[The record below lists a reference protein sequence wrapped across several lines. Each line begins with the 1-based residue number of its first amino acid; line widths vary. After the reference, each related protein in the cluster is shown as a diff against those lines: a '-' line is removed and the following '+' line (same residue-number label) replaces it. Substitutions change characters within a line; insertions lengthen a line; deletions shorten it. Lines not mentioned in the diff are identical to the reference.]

1 MNNVKNQNIKKI
13 AIIKLSALGD
23 IVHAM
28 LGLQILKKHFPN
40 LQIDWIV
47 EESFAEVL
55 RNNHDIDNILCL
67 NLKRLKKSP
76 SKIFIELKKIRK
88 YKKNSYDLIIDA
100 QGLIKSGLCTFLLGK
115 NSVGF
120 DKNSIREKLASIFY
134 KQKISL
140 AYDEN
145 TIIRNL
151 TIFLEPFDIE
161 FNKNMILDKKPFLG
175 FKNEDKIIYD
185 YLSKKNPKKQKNIIF
200 IIGATWESRCYPKEQ
215 LLKLA
220 FLLKENILI
229 AWGNEEEKTRAL
241 WLEKH
246 CEFVKALPKLDLNSL
261 KAIISKC
268 DLLIGNDTGPTHLA
282 WGLNVPSITLFGPTP
297 VSRVYET
304 ISNKVL
310 KSASKVN
317 HFKLDKN
324 DFSISQIQEK
334 DINTLAKKLFH

>member
-1 MNNVKNQNIKKI
+1 MNNISSQNIKKI
-13 AIIKLSALGD
+13 AIVKLSALGD
-23 IVHAM
+23 IIHAM
-28 LGLQILKKHFPN
+28 LGLQILKKHFPK

-55 RNNHDIDNILCL
+55 RNNQDIDNVLCL

-76 SKIFIELKKIRK
+76 SKIFTELKKIRK
-88 YKKNSYDLIIDA
+88 YKKNSYDLVIDA

-151 TIFLEPFDIE
+151 TIFLEPFGIK

-185 YLSKKNPKKQKNIIF
+185 YLSKKQKNIIF
-200 IIGATWESRCYPKEQ
+200 IIGATWKSRCYPKEQ

-229 AWGNEEEKTRAL
+229 AWGNEEEKQRAL
-241 WLEKH
+241 CLEEH
-246 CEFVKALPKLDLNSL
+246 CEFIKALPKLDLNSL
-261 KAIISKC
+261 KAIISKS

-282 WGLNVPSITLFGPTP
+282 WALNIPSITLFGPTP
-297 VSRVYET
+297 MSRVYET
-304 ISNKVL
+304 ISNKML
-310 KSASKVN
+310 KSPSKVN
-317 HFKLDKN
+317 HFNLDKN
-324 DFSISQIQEK
+324 DFSIKEIKEK
-334 DINTLAKKLFH
+334 DIFDLAKNLLI